1 MATQVSASPP
11 DFPPCVQVLG
21 SPIHIVEVSG
31 VLPLMEKWIAEGT
44 RTRWIAVTGSHGVL
58 EAHKH
63 PEFKE
68 ILKSADLSVPDGR
81 WAARAA
87 SKKASSAPKQVRGA
101 NLLEAFCDLSAR
113 KGYTNFF
120 YGDTEEVLAL
130 ASRRLTERHP
140 GVKIVGTCSPPFR
153 ELSAE
158 EDRQVVEAINRAS
171 PDVLWVGLGLPKQ
184 EKWIYTHRERLNA
197 RVMVA
202 VGAALK
208 FVSGKIEPAPRWVS
222 DSGLEWLW
230 RFAHEP
236 RRLWHRVVVYGP
248 QFMLLTLLELYGLK
262 KFR

>member
-1 MATQVSASPP
+1 MDRIRRP
-11 DFPPCVQVLG
+11 
-21 SPIHIVEVSG
+21 
-31 VLPLMEKWIAEGT
+31 
-44 RTRWIAVTGSHGVL
+44 
-58 EAHKH
+58 
-63 PEFKE
+63 
-68 ILKSADLSVPDGR
+68 
-81 WAARAA
+81 ARAVSPLLA
-87 SKKASSAPKQVRGA
+87 SAAAKKASSAPKQVRGA

-158 EDRQVVEAINRAS
+158 EDRQIVEAINRPG
-171 PDVLWVGLGLPKQ
+171 PDVLWVGLGLPKPD
-184 EKWIYTHRERLNA
+184 KWIYTHRERLNA

-202 VGAALK
+202 GGAALK
-208 FVSGKIEPAPRWVS
+208 FVSGKIGPAPRWVS

-236 RRLWHRVVVYGP
+236 RRMWHRVVVYGP